1 MEDILGTVHLE
12 MPLRSSAI
20 GKMISL
26 EGATEMLPN
35 LRGEQTRR
43 IWGASLAWIDQD
55 QILQLHACVL
65 TSQLGESLV
74 IKWIEEVIADVDQPI
89 VSRDST
95 AVREMLSPERVNRP
109 RLSLD
114 RYMFDWSRWAV
125 LPDWEPEVPRPTTL
139 FKLRKQP
146 EQAVRTLLQ
155 IQLAYVY
162 SLRRHQRIAAAD
174 LLEIYNKYVNIFYV
188 PVHVGSVTW
197 GTARD

>member
-12 MPLRSSAI
+12 MPLRGSAI

-43 IWGASLAWIDQD
+43 IWGASVAWIDRD

-74 IKWIEEVIADVDQPI
+74 LKWIEEVIANVDQPV

-139 FKLRKQP
+139 FKLRRQP

-162 SLRRHQRIAAAD
+162 SLRRYQRIAAAD

-188 PVHVGSVTW
+188 PVNVGSVTW